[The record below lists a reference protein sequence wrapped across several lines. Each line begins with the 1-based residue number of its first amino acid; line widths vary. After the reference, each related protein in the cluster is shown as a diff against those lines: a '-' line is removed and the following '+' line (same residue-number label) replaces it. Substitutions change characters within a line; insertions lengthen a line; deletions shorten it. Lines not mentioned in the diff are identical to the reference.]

1 MKLLLSVCLLC
12 LFTGC
17 SIMKSYTCS
26 SVIVELSEDM
36 KLEEHE
42 GTKIDIN
49 DNRSKYTWY
58 SARIKGIIIENN
70 AGFFDRCEYFPQGKW
85 VNANVKFPEKLILK
99 KGQRIELF
107 ANHYYE
113 LNGQAIIDER
123 YKLK

>member
-12 LFTGC
+12 LLTGC
-17 SIMKSYTCS
+17 SILKSHSCS
-26 SVIVELSEDM
+26 SVIVELLEDT

-42 GTKIDIN
+42 GTEIDLN
-49 DNRSKYTWY
+49 NNRSKYTWY
-58 SARIKGIIIENN
+58 SAHLKGIIIENN
-70 AGFFDRCEYFPQGKW
+70 ASFFDRCEYFPQGKW
-85 VNANVKFPEKLILK
+85 VNANVKFPEKLVLK

-113 LNGQAIIDER
+113 LNGKAIIGEG